1 MLLKNRNILRLT
13 AFMSVLILFGC
24 GSNDKALPNP
34 PPNDP
39 PPDQNPPVV
48 KIPDGVWE
56 WIGFGRAIN
65 VSGESIDMYDF
76 TRQTC
81 LMVGNISQEE
91 FATALT
97 IDSIEAEEF
106 VATEDGAKLVYS
118 ARDSIPAA
126 CLDDRLITDNGPVS
140 TLEHILHNFN
150 DYYPFFEARGI
161 VDWEERMDHARSQVN
176 SQTTNEELLITL
188 IELIADLG
196 DGHVSLTA
204 GDDFEFI
211 PLNQDGKF
219 EDVLAQG
226 FQNQSEFTDFGEYT
240 NAQFERIFE
249 IKDSYFDPGSFT
261 KAGGENQD
269 TFQWATIG
277 NGVIGYLEINGMGG
291 ISEVSEENDLAAGED
306 LMDRVL
312 TDLAHT
318 EALIINVSMNGG
330 GDLAIADAIASRFS
344 TEKVTVG
351 SYEASGY
358 DDSNTPQ
365 QGPRVFRELLP
376 TERVSYSRPI
386 ATISGPNTYSAAE
399 HFLLS
404 MRALK
409 HPVCFIGER
418 SDGILS
424 APLDKQLPI
433 EGARLGLSNM
443 VIYDHTGQAFEVVGV
458 PVDIESTTFEVVD
471 SDSQRNKAFD
481 SALIALGFGD
491 LVNRNIPAA
500 DCAFTDARTRTE
512 SSAPY

>member
-1 MLLKNRNILRLT
+1 VFFYNRNSLQIT
-13 AFMSVLILFGC
+13 IFMSALILLGC
-24 GSNDKALPNP
+24 GSSDNALPTP

-39 PPDQNPPVV
+39 PSDQNPPVV

-65 VSGESIDMYDF
+65 VSGESIEVYDF

-81 LMVGNISQEE
+81 MLVGNTSQVE
-91 FATALT
+91 FATTL
-97 IDSIEAEEF
+97 IVDSIEADKF
-106 VATEDGAKLVYS
+106 VATDDGAKLVYS

-140 TLEHILHNFN
+140 TLEHTLHNFN
-150 DYYPFFEARGI
+150 DYYPFFEKRGI
-161 VDWEERMDHARSQVN
+161 IDWEDRMDRARAQVN
-176 SQTTNEELLITL
+176 TKTTNEELLATL

-211 PLNQDGKF
+211 PFNQEGKI
-219 EDVLAQG
+219 EEVLVHG
-226 FQNQSEFTDFGEYT
+226 YQNQSESTDFGIYIDE
-240 NAQFERIFE
+240 QFERIFE
-249 IKDSYFDPGSFT
+249 IRDSYFDSGTFAN
-261 KAGGENQD
+261 AGGESQD
-269 TFQWATIG
+269 IIQWATIG
-277 NGVIGYLEINGMGG
+277 NGVVGYIEINSMGG
-291 ISEVSEENDLAAGED
+291 ISTSSELSDLAASED

-312 TDLAHT
+312 NDLAHT
-318 EALIINVSMNGG
+318 EALIVNVAVNGG

-344 TEKVTVG
+344 TETVTV
-351 SYEASGY
+351 SAYEAFSY

-365 QGPRVFRELLP
+365 PSPLVQRELAP
-376 TERVSYSRPI
+376 SDRVSYSRPI

-424 APLDKQLPI
+424 APLDKQLPT

-471 SDSQRNKAFD
+471 SNSDSIKAID
-481 SALIALGFGD
+481 EALAALGFGY
-491 LVNRNIPAA
+491 LVNRDTPAA
-500 DCAFTDARTRTE
+500 DCAFKKARMRFEAT
-512 SSAPY
+512 AP

>member
-1 MLLKNRNILRLT
+1 
-13 AFMSVLILFGC
+13 MSVLILFGC
-24 GSNDKALPNP
+24 GSNDNALPSP

-65 VSGESIDMYDF
+65 VSGDSIDMYDF

-81 LMVGNISQEE
+81 LMVGSTSQAE
-91 FATALT
+91 FATTLT

-106 VATEDGAKLVYS
+106 VATDDGAKLVYS

-126 CLDDRLITDNGPVS
+126 CLDDRLITDNSPVS
-140 TLEHILHNFN
+140 TLEHTLHNFN
-150 DYYPFFEARGI
+150 DYYPFFEERGI
-161 VDWEERMDHARSQVN
+161 VDWEERMEIARSQVN
-176 SQTTNEELLITL
+176 SQTTDEELLATL

-211 PLNQDGKF
+211 PLNQEGKIA
-219 EDVLAQG
+219 DVLAQG
-226 FQNQSEFTDFGEYT
+226 FQNQSETTDFDTYV
-240 NAQFERIFE
+240 NDQFARMFAIL
-249 IKDSYFDPGSFT
+249 DSYFDPGSFAN
-261 KAGGENQD
+261 AGGESQD
-269 TFQWATIG
+269 VIQWATIG
-277 NGVIGYLEINGMGG
+277 NGVAGYIEINGMGG
-291 ISEVSEENDLAAGED
+291 ISTNSAVSDLAAAED
-306 LMDRVL
+306 LMDQVL

-318 EALIINVSMNGG
+318 EALIINVAVNGG

-344 TEKVTVG
+344 TETVTV
-351 SYEASGY
+351 SAYEAFGY
-358 DDSNTPQ
+358 DDANTPQ
-365 QGPRVFRELLP
+365 QSPRVQRELAP
-376 TERVSYSRPI
+376 TDRVSYSRPI

-424 APLDKQLPI
+424 APLDKQLPA

-471 SDSQRNKAFD
+471 SNSDSNQAMD
-481 SALIALGFGD
+481 AALSALGFGH
-491 LVNRNIPAA
+491 LVNRDTQAA
-500 DCAFTDARTRTE
+500 DCAFKDARMRFE
-512 SSAPY
+512 ISAP

>member
-1 MLLKNRNILRLT
+1 MYFYNRNYLRLKV
-13 AFMSVLILFGC
+13 FMSALILFGC
-24 GSNDKALPNP
+24 GNNDKVLPNP
-34 PPNDP
+34 VP
-39 PPDQNPPVV
+39 V

-56 WIGFGRAIN
+56 QIGFGRAIN
-65 VSGESIDMYDF
+65 VTGDTINMYDF

-81 LMVGNISQEE
+81 LLVSNTTQEE
-91 FATALT
+91 FANSLT
-97 IDSIEAEEF
+97 IDSIDAEDF

-118 ARDSIPAA
+118 VRDSIPAA

-140 TLEHILHNFN
+140 TLEHTLHNFN
-150 DYYPFFEARGI
+150 DYYPFFEKRGI
-161 VDWEERMDHARSQVN
+161 VDWEERMENARSQVN
-176 SQTTNEELLITL
+176 SQTTNEELLATL
-188 IELIADLG
+188 IELIGDLD

-211 PLNQDGKF
+211 PLNPEGKIA
-219 EDVLAQG
+219 DVLAQG
-226 FQNQSEFTDFGEYT
+226 FQNQSETADFNTYVDD
-240 NAQFERIFE
+240 QFERMFE
-249 IKDSYFDPGSFT
+249 ILDSYFDSGSFA
-261 KAGGENQD
+261 KAGGERQD
-269 TFQWATIG
+269 VIQWATIG
-277 NGVIGYLEINGMGG
+277 NGIAGYIEINSMGG
-291 ISEVSEENDLAAGED
+291 ISTNSAVSDLTATEE

-318 EALIINVSMNGG
+318 EALIINVAVNGG

-344 TEKVTVG
+344 TETVTV
-351 SYEASGY
+351 SAYEAFGY

-365 QGPRVFRELLP
+365 QSPRVQRELAP
-376 TERVSYSRPI
+376 TDRVSYSRPI

-424 APLDKQLPI
+424 APLDKQLPV

-471 SDSQRNKAFD
+471 ENSDRNQAID
-481 SALIALGFGD
+481 EALTALGFGH
-491 LVNRNIPAA
+491 LVNRDTPAA
-500 DCAFTDARTRTE
+500 DCAFKNARMRFETN
-512 SSAPY
+512 AQ